1 MPNASVQIWQ
11 TDDHGTYDLQLN
23 DPSVMDMRGW
33 FHTDPQ
39 GRYCLRTLRPLGY
52 LIPMDG
58 PVGDMIRAQKRHGY
72 RPAHIHFLVG
82 AAGCRELVTALYL
95 RNDDHIDSDTVFGV
109 TESLVT
115 ETRLNDPSSHF
126 PELPSIQFDFTLAT
140 ATAEDASGRV
150 GADPSQIVKG
160 QAVMS
165 H

>member
-39 GRYCLRTLRPLGY
+39 GRYCLLAGVLDS
-52 LIPMDG
+52 DG
-58 PVGDMIRAQKRHGY
+58 RSGGRYDSSAETARVSSRAHSFPG
-72 RPAHIHFLVG
+72 
-82 AAGCRELVTALYL
+82 GCRELVTALYL

-160 QAVMS
+160 QTVVS